1 MNDIQLEIAAYLC
14 RQVCAS
20 WLDSE
25 SNPSNEGRV
34 VHCTVAVNYRDLS
47 DQNQHRLVSL
57 AAEIIKYILEFHQ
70 TKKKFFCNFLRYE
83 NKVLVLTASTIF
95 IIVRNSDATKRQS
108 SFFSLK

>member
-1 MNDIQLEIAAYLC
+1 MYNRLVMKSLGTRLYASRTKPLRFFTPPKHSGIMNDIQLEIAAYLC

-70 TKKKFFCNFLRYE
+70 TKKFF
-83 NKVLVLTASTIF
+83 VIF
-95 IIVRNSDATKRQS
+95 
-108 SFFSLK
+108 

>member
-70 TKKKFFCNFLRYE
+70 TKKFF
-83 NKVLVLTASTIF
+83 VILVLTASTIF

-108 SFFSLK
+108 SFFSLE

>member
-1 MNDIQLEIAAYLC
+1 MNGIQLKIAAHLC

-34 VHCTVAVNYRDLS
+34 VHCTVVVNYKDLS

-57 AAEIIKYILEFHQ
+57 AAEIIKYILELHQ
-70 TKKKFFCNFLRYE
+70 TKIFTREMNRH
-83 NKVLVLTASTIF
+83 IF
-95 IIVRNSDATKRQS
+95 IA
-108 SFFSLK
+108 SFEYLSTLLFFDLL

>member
-1 MNDIQLEIAAYLC
+1 MNNIQLEIAAYLC

-25 SNPSNEGRV
+25 SSPSNEGRV

-70 TKKKFFCNFLRYE
+70 TKKFF
-83 NKVLVLTASTIF
+83 VIF
-95 IIVRNSDATKRQS
+95 
-108 SFFSLK
+108 

>member
-70 TKKKFFCNFLRYE
+70 TKKFL
-83 NKVLVLTASTIF
+83 
-95 IIVRNSDATKRQS
+95 
-108 SFFSLK
+108 

>member
-1 MNDIQLEIAAYLC
+1 MNDIQLEIVAYLC

-70 TKKKFFCNFLRYE
+70 TKIFF
-83 NKVLVLTASTIF
+83 VIF
-95 IIVRNSDATKRQS
+95 EVRK
-108 SFFSLK
+108 

>member
-14 RQVCAS
+14 QQVCAS

-70 TKKKFFCNFLRYE
+70 TKKFF
-83 NKVLVLTASTIF
+83 VIF
-95 IIVRNSDATKRQS
+95 
-108 SFFSLK
+108 

>member
-70 TKKKFFCNFLRYE
+70 TKKFF
-83 NKVLVLTASTIF
+83 VILVLTASTIF
-95 IIVRNSDATKRQS
+95 IIVRNSDV
-108 SFFSLK
+108 

>member
-70 TKKKFFCNFLRYE
+70 TKKFF
-83 NKVLVLTASTIF
+83 VILVLTASTIF

>member
-1 MNDIQLEIAAYLC
+1 MNDIQLKIAAYLC

-70 TKKKFFCNFLRYE
+70 TKKFF
-83 NKVLVLTASTIF
+83 VILVLTASTIF